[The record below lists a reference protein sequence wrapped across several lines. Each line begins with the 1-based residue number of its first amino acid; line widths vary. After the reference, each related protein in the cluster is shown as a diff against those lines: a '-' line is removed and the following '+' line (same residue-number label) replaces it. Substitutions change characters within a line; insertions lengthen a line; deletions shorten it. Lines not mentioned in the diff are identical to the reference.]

1 MFSQLGPLFKAT
13 FRQAES
19 TDTRQAIRREENK
32 GNRRQSDDEDAGDDI
47 DLWEDSTG
55 VSVEALQAF
64 LLAFLNGET
73 GQAAPEN
80 ALSNPAD
87 ETTEDEPSPPATPA
101 PPVNMAASRATSA
114 YQSMADKLEPHPHTP
129 PVHPQKPAADVDL
142 VHGSEIRL
150 IHQLIDDLEILM
162 QYGVTQLTIE
172 RADSFLDSL
181 KAAVNQEKSKIR

>member
-32 GNRRQSDDEDAGDDI
+32 GNRRRDEDEDAADTSA
-47 DLWEDSTG
+47 LWEDSTG
-55 VSVEALQAF
+55 VSIEALQAF
-64 LLAFLNGET
+64 LIAFLNGET
-73 GQAAPEN
+73 GPHPETATGHEAQTSLPEAP
-80 ALSNPAD
+80 A
-87 ETTEDEPSPPATPA
+87 EPQPA
-101 PPVNMAASRATSA
+101 PPPVNLAASHATHA
-114 YQSMADKLEPHPHTP
+114 YQSMAEKLEPHPHIP
-129 PVHPQKPAADVDL
+129 PVHPRPQTADVDL

-162 QYGVTQLTIE
+162 QNGVTELNIE

-181 KAAVNQEKSKIR
+181 KAAVILEKSKL